1 MGRAGHRRHAIALLA
16 HAHVRPLVEAECR
29 DVREAAERV
38 ALTAEGSHAD
48 AEAIHDYRVALRRL
62 RTLLAAAASL
72 FKRRPLRRVRDGLR
86 ALAHTAG
93 AVRDE
98 EVLVETLTEL
108 ELPSA
113 TRAHVDAW
121 LEGRTPRERKLRRAV
136 IAHLSHGAPRAKE
149 PVAQAEPAVQPE
161 LAAKREE
168 SAMSAMPTAQ
178 EGPAVQP
185 ELAAQ
190 GEESAMPTVQA
201 GPAVQ
206 SELAAQGELAAK
218 AELANQAEPM
228 AQPEL
233 AAQRESAEPVAQAEP
248 AAQLE
253 LAARVAGAPL
263 PEAVVAAR
271 PPPLGRLL
279 SLVEALPLRKRAAA
293 VSTRALAIGALQGAA
308 GKAIEE
314 AAREDADTPE
324 GRHRLRIRWKRV
336 RYTGERFGKVLARE
350 GVDAGAVAVLV
361 KTATRMQ
368 KKLGELHD
376 IDEAIGSVARARA
389 LSRGDRMV
397 VHHRLRVRRK
407 ALAERLAAELPA
419 ALDLLRGEPPQG

>member
-1 MGRAGHRRHAIALLA
+1 
-16 HAHVRPLVEAECR
+16 
-29 DVREAAERV
+29 
-38 ALTAEGSHAD
+38 
-48 AEAIHDYRVALRRL
+48 
-62 RTLLAAAASL
+62 
-72 FKRRPLRRVRDGLR
+72 
-86 ALAHTAG
+86 
-93 AVRDE
+93 
-98 EVLVETLTEL
+98 
-108 ELPSA
+108 
-113 TRAHVDAW
+113 
-121 LEGRTPRERKLRRAV
+121 
-136 IAHLSHGAPRAKE
+136 
-149 PVAQAEPAVQPE
+149 
-161 LAAKREE
+161 
-168 SAMSAMPTAQ
+168 
-178 EGPAVQP
+178 
-185 ELAAQ
+185 
-190 GEESAMPTVQA
+190 MPTVQA

-206 SELAAQGELAAK
+206 SELAAQGSWQRRRSWRTKRSRWRNRVGGATGVGGAGGASRAGGAAGVGGARRQGALA
-218 AELANQAEPM
+218 Q
-228 AQPEL
+228 
-233 AAQRESAEPVAQAEP
+233 
-248 AAQLE
+248 
-253 LAARVAGAPL
+253 
-263 PEAVVAAR
+263 AVVAAR

-336 RYTGERFGKVLARE
+336 RYRGAVWKVLAR